1 MCAFLDLA
9 VAQLLKEISTVG
21 GELCRE
27 VHKHSGTQQPL
38 ANMTSR
44 RTWQHKTKY
53 LQSLQ
58 VQAPWFVRIVG
69 RKCSPGLHSHRLGL
83 EMLLPFLARLNIEQY
98 MKVRAVLAMVWKL
111 NGVLPSTLLSGAR
124 APSPCLLQ
132 CLLEAS
138 NLNS

>member
-27 VHKHSGTQQPL
+27 VHKHSGAQQPL
-38 ANMTSR
+38 TNMASR

-58 VQAPWFVRIVG
+58 VQAPWFMRIVG
-69 RKCSPGLHSHRLGL
+69 RNSSPGFHCHRLGL
-83 EMLLPFLARLNIEQY
+83 EMLLPFLARPNIEQY
-98 MKVRAVLAMVWKL
+98 MKVRVRVRAVLAVVWKL
-111 NGVLPSTLLSGAR
+111 NGVLLSTLLSGAR
-124 APSPCLLQ
+124 Q
-132 CLLEAS
+132 CLLEFS